1 MKILTRSGSL
11 YEVDPINKRVRV
23 VVRGWRGDWK
33 VYTDIVPDPIE
44 VGKSVVFVWERENTP
59 LLPLTELLKLEAVPT
74 TMTSPVV
81 SIDSENGETS

>member
-1 MKILTRSGSL
+1 MLLTTPRQGA
-11 YEVDPINKRVRV
+11 D
-23 VVRGWRGDWK
+23 GDWK

>member
-1 MKILTRSGSL
+1 MT
-11 YEVDPINKRVRV
+11 
-23 VVRGWRGDWK
+23 DWMTF
-33 VYTDIVPDPIE
+33 Y
-44 VGKSVVFVWERENTP
+44 SP